1 MPGLTNPGRQ
11 TLRRAALILLVPL
24 GACATRGDLQD
35 LQSEV
40 RALSARQDSATA
52 ALHRAITEAER
63 STTDSLDALSDQVFD
78 ARGNASER
86 MVEIERELDGLQEL
100 VGVFQRTVDQLRD
113 DMDVQQREFEQTIA
127 RMAAQR
133 DSAAGGGEAEGE
145 NPVEPPGTAAQEQ
158 ALFDVAVDNAQRG
171 LNTSALRGFNTLLE
185 EYPRSNLAPAAYL
198 RRAELLTLEDRL
210 EDAIADYLAVPR
222 LFPTSDRIPEALYLA
237 GLRCIELEDYSRARE
252 YLERVINT
260 YPDDPYAGQARERLA
275 EIP

>member
-1 MPGLTNPGRQ
+1 M
-11 TLRRAALILLVPL
+11 RRAALILLVPL